1 LNEIKSI
8 EARLTVMAEMLK
20 KDFPL
25 NAQEVIMLRQRMAD
39 QIQIIHDIE
48 IEVIES
54 LKDAM

>member
-1 LNEIKSI
+1 
-8 EARLTVMAEMLK
+8 MAEMLK

>member
-1 LNEIKSI
+1 MNEIKSI